1 MSQGGAG
8 DPFGLV
14 LVAAIALLEAL
25 QGGNPQPATR
35 RKSGIEPP
43 DKIKCDGIFVGRYD
57 VTRSK

>member
-14 LVAAIALLEAL
+14 LVAAMIALLEAL

-43 DKIKCDGIFVGRYD
+43 DGARGNSR
-57 VTRSK
+57 RSP